1 MVNQCNFIGNLGADP
16 ESRYTQ
22 AGKQVVNFR
31 IACSEKFGGKE
42 VTEWVSVVAWD
53 KLAEICAEYLQKG
66 SRVYV
71 SGRMQTRQWEDQQGN
86 KRYTTEIVARE
97 MKILS
102 GGRQKEG
109 GQQNQDN
116 YPDPPYGGMG
126 EGLGESVPF

>member
-97 MKILS
+97 MKMLDRRDQEDH
-102 GGRQKEG
+102 GGNFQSSV
-109 GQQNQDN
+109 GQD
-116 YPDPPYGGMG
+116 
-126 EGLGESVPF
+126 VPF